1 MDLHKIQID
10 DICYVRFY
18 KGNELKPNSL
28 EDNVYFTLR
37 DIFGLH
43 DDFNFALQANYLNH
57 ELTGGIS
64 YDERNEIDET
74 FKYANSLN
82 EIEYLTKLNRF
93 LKYIYLEDFTFE
105 KINDNDLIEQN
116 INLHKF
122 IPFTLWFQNLKNLIK
137 LLKNKL
143 LDLNI

>member
-1 MDLHKIQID
+1 MDSHKIQID

-18 KGNELKPNSL
+18 KGNELKTNSL

-43 DDFNFALQANYLNH
+43 DDFNFALQSNYLNH
-57 ELTGGIS
+57 ELTGGIC
-64 YDERNEIDET
+64 YEERDEI

-82 EIEYLTKLNRF
+82 EIEYLTKLIRF
-93 LKYIYLEDFTFE
+93 LKYIYMEDFTFE
-105 KINDNDLIEQN
+105 KVNDNDLIEQK
-116 INLHKF
+116 INLNTF
-122 IPFTLWFQNLKNLIK
+122 ILFKDWFQNLKNLIK

-143 LDLNI
+143 LDINI